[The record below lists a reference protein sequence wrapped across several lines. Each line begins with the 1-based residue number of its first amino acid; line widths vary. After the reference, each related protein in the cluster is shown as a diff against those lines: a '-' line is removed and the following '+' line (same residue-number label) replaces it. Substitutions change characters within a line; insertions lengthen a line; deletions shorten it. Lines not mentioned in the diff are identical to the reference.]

1 MPTYADAKGDA
12 AQNDFAIIVYAQA
25 RKRSAFSD
33 PKESHNMNDVTGLV
47 ILLTYLAVC
56 ASAISGALEAR
67 KHDMDIVGATTVA
80 FVTAFG
86 GGTMRDLLL
95 GRTPIFWLIDQWL
108 SIATFGIAVF
118 AFYILDR
125 VSDRLLVIPDAL
137 GLGFFSILGA
147 TYAMQM
153 DLSLLIISLMG
164 VVTGVFGGILR
175 DVLCNKIPS
184 VFQRNTELY
193 ATCAFIGTWVF
204 IIMVKMDVDISI
216 ASWAGTLII
225 FSLRLFAVRVR
236 LTLPF
241 P

>member
-1 MPTYADAKGDA
+1 
-12 AQNDFAIIVYAQA
+12 
-25 RKRSAFSD
+25 
-33 PKESHNMNDVTGLV
+33 MNDISGFVT
-47 ILLTYLAVC
+47 LLTYLAVA
-56 ASAISGALEAR
+56 ASAISGTLEAR
-67 KHDMDIVGATTVA
+67 KYDMDVVGATTVA

-95 GRTPIFWLIDQWL
+95 GRTPIFWLVDPWL
-108 SIATFGIAVF
+108 SIATFGIAVL
-118 AFYILDR
+118 AFFLLNR

-164 VVTGVFGGILR
+164 VVTGMFGGILR

-184 VFQRNTELY
+184 VFKRNTELY
-193 ATCAFIGTWVF
+193 ATCAFIGTWLF
-204 IIMVKMDVDISI
+204 IILLKLHVEISV
-216 ASWAGTLII
+216 ASWAGTSVI
-225 FSLRLFAVRVR
+225 FILRLLAVKFR

>member
-1 MPTYADAKGDA
+1 
-12 AQNDFAIIVYAQA
+12 
-25 RKRSAFSD
+25 
-33 PKESHNMNDVTGLV
+33 MNDISGFVT
-47 ILLTYLAVC
+47 LLTYLAVA
-56 ASAISGALEAR
+56 ASAISGTLEAR
-67 KHDMDIVGATTVA
+67 KYDMDVVGATTVA

-95 GRTPIFWLIDQWL
+95 GRTPIFWLVDPWL
-108 SIATFGIAVF
+108 SIATFGIAVL
-118 AFYILDR
+118 AFFLLNR

-164 VVTGVFGGILR
+164 VVTGMFGGILR

-184 VFQRNTELY
+184 VFKRNTELY
-193 ATCAFIGTWVF
+193 ATCAFIGTWLF
-204 IIMVKMDVDISI
+204 IILLKLHVDISV
-216 ASWAGTLII
+216 ASWAGTSVI
-225 FSLRLFAVRVR
+225 FILRLLAVKFR

>member
-1 MPTYADAKGDA
+1 
-12 AQNDFAIIVYAQA
+12 
-25 RKRSAFSD
+25 
-33 PKESHNMNDVTGLV
+33 MNDPVGFVT
-47 ILLTYLAVC
+47 LLTYLAVS

-67 KHDMDIVGATTVA
+67 KYDMDLVGATTVA

-95 GRTPIFWLIDQWL
+95 GRTPIFWLVDPWL
-108 SIATFGIAVF
+108 SIVTFAIAVL
-118 AFYILDR
+118 AFFLLNRI
-125 VSDRLLVIPDAL
+125 SDMLLVVPDAL

-153 DLSLLIISLMG
+153 NLSLLIISLMG
-164 VVTGVFGGILR
+164 VVTGMFGGILR

-184 VFQRNTELY
+184 VFRRNTELY

-204 IIMVKMDVDISI
+204 IILVKSNVDVSV
-216 ASWAGTLII
+216 ASWAGTTLIFI
-225 FSLRLFAVRVR
+225 LRVLAVKFK

>member
-1 MPTYADAKGDA
+1 
-12 AQNDFAIIVYAQA
+12 
-25 RKRSAFSD
+25 
-33 PKESHNMNDVTGLV
+33 MNNIDGLV
-47 ILLTYLAVC
+47 ILLTYLAVS

-95 GRTPIFWLIDQWL
+95 GRTPIFWLVDQGL
-108 SIATFGIAVF
+108 SIATFTIAILT
-118 AFYILDR
+118 FYLLDR
-125 VSDRLLVIPDAL
+125 ISDRLLVIPDAL

-153 DLSLLIISLMG
+153 NLSLLIIALMG

-175 DVLCNKIPS
+175 DVICNKIPG

-204 IIMVKMDVDISI
+204 ILLVKLHIDISV
-216 ASWAGTLII
+216 ASWAGTFVIVI
-225 FSLRLFAVRVR
+225 LRFAAVKWK
-236 LTLPF
+236 LTLPL